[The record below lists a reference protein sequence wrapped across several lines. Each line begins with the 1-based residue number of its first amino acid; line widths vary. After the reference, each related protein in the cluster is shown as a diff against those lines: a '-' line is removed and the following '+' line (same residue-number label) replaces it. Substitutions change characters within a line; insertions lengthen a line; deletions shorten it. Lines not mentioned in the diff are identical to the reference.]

1 MAAYV
6 LQPLQ
11 FSPSPRF
18 APVDVRTPRAL
29 SRQVRIQKEEPPRWA
44 DSLPHIR
51 HFAMF
56 LGHRTGVIAK
66 LSKCRDKGC
75 LSGSAYT
82 CNLDQVSLHFAAP
95 IGGQKSSLR
104 QLSYFL
110 N

>member
-1 MAAYV
+1 
-6 LQPLQ
+6 
-11 FSPSPRF
+11 
-18 APVDVRTPRAL
+18 
-29 SRQVRIQKEEPPRWA
+29 
-44 DSLPHIR
+44 
-51 HFAMF
+51 MF

-66 LSKCRDKGC
+66 LSKCRNKGC

-110 N
+110 NQTECFDVLNPSSLYWIFWHLVPSLACV